1 MDKKLR
7 KHCITH
13 LAQFFQKSEGCCIL
27 LSFRRKP
34 ESGSFKLFRMQDF
47 IVMTITWILISLIFP
62 ELWQSPGHA
71 YEKHPVIPVGEEQA
85 KIAELDQQ
93 LAHAGEADQSLLL
106 IRRGEAYQSLG
117 YLEEAMKD
125 FRAALDRAKA
135 ADQPLASAAA
145 AQSLGYLHFLR
156 GAPDLADSLLRT
168 ALEEAKSLD
177 QPLLAVFCANRLGTV
192 LFSQN
197 RSEEA
202 WLLYEEA
209 LQYADRADDPGLEA
223 GIRRNM
229 ARIISDDTRALSHL
243 SEARKAAEQVA
254 LPRERTDLLL
264 GIAAE
269 AQRRETGESGI
280 RLAFDCLTEALSLAG
295 AHGTG
300 RQLSHCAGRLGC
312 LYEKTGQFREAMNL
326 TAQAL
331 ETARSSDAH
340 DLLLLWEWQ
349 QARLL
354 RAQGDSERAVA
365 ACRRAVYHIEAI
377 RQDIPI
383 TYQDGRSSF
392 TETLSPIY
400 LGLADMLLLSAAKE
414 TGEERR
420 QALLREARQAVER
433 IKRSELTDYFRD
445 PCVVA
450 LTRGIENLSPST
462 AVIYPIILPDRLEL
476 LLDMDGRLWQKS
488 TAVEQKT
495 LEQTVRLL
503 TAQLR
508 NRQAFEKTAA
518 EVYDWLFRPVASL
531 LEEHQVDTLVFVP
544 DGVFR
549 MFPVA
554 SLWDGKRFL
563 AERFA
568 IVTAPGMSL
577 LDPAPLARGEMLSLM
592 AGMSDPGP
600 VIFDLP
606 ENFWQSMTRS
616 PESARDL
623 GVRGISVE
631 VEPFEGRAP
640 LPRSAK
646 ENPELIRKIRQRL
659 ALPGVDA
666 EIRQI
671 SGQLH
676 GTVLLNENFQLERF
690 AREIGVQSFQ
700 VVHIASHGYFGGKPE
715 QNFIMTYDRRLDMN
729 QLEAMIKPKQLAA
742 TPVEL
747 IIMSACQTAEGD
759 ERSPLG
765 LAGVVLK
772 SGARS
777 ALGSLWP
784 VSDLAAQEMLPA
796 FYTHIKE
803 PGVSKAE
810 ALRRTQISLM
820 QKKEFRH
827 PFYWSPFILIGN
839 WL

>member
-1 MDKKLR
+1 M
-7 KHCITH
+7 
-13 LAQFFQKSEGCCIL
+13 
-27 LSFRRKP
+27 
-34 ESGSFKLFRMQDF
+34 
-47 IVMTITWILISLIFP
+47 ISLLFMSLRPFP
-62 ELWQSPGHA
+62 GLADQKTADEPSA
-71 YEKHPVIPVGEEQA
+71 IT
-85 KIAELDQQ
+85 ELDQQ
-93 LAHAGEADQSLLL
+93 LAHAGEQDQSILL
-106 IRRGEAYQSLG
+106 IKRGGAYQALGHLGEA
-117 YLEEAMKD
+117 MND
-125 FRAALDRAKA
+125 FHAALENAKS
-135 ADQPLASAAA
+135 ADQPLAAAIA
-145 AQSLGYLHFLR
+145 AQSLGYLHFLQ
-156 GAPDLADSLLRT
+156 GEAALADSLLRT
-168 ALEEAKSLD
+168 ALAEAKSLD
-177 QPLLAVFCANRLGTV
+177 QPVLTASCANRLGTV

-209 LQYADRADDPGLEA
+209 LQYAAQTGDPGLEA

-229 ARIISDDTRALSHL
+229 ARILSDDTRAMAQLGI
-243 SEARKAAEQVA
+243 ARKAAA
-254 LPRERTDLLL
+254 KAASSGERTDLLL
-264 GIAAE
+264 GIASE
-269 AQRRETGESGI
+269 AGRRETGESGI
-280 RLAFDCLTEALSLAG
+280 RFAFDCLKEAMSLAG
-295 AHGTG
+295 AHGTSL
-300 RQLSHCAGRLGC
+300 QLSQCAGRMGG
-312 LYEKTGQFREAMNL
+312 LYEKTGQYREAMNL

-349 QARLL
+349 RARLL
-354 RAQGDSERAVA
+354 RAQGDMERAVA

-414 TGEERR
+414 TGEGRR
-420 QALLREARQAVER
+420 QTLLREARQSVER
-433 IKRSELTDYFRD
+433 IKKAELTDYFRD
-445 PCVVA
+445 PCVAA
-450 LTRGIENLSPST
+450 LTRGIEDLSPST

-476 LLDMDGRLWQKS
+476 LLDMGGQLWQKS
-488 TAVEQKT
+488 TAVKQET

-508 NRQAFEKTAA
+508 SRQAFEKTGE
-518 EVYDWLFRPVASL
+518 EVYAWLFGPVASL
-531 LEEHQVDTLVFVP
+531 LEEHKVDTLVFVP

-549 MFPVA
+549 MFPA
-554 SLWDGKRFL
+554 AALWDGKRFM

-577 LDPAPLARGEMLSLM
+577 LDPAPLVRGEMLSLM

-606 ENFWQSMTRS
+606 ENFWQAMTRS

-623 GVRGISVE
+623 GIRGISVE
-631 VEPFEGRAP
+631 VEPFEGTEP

-690 AREIGVQSFQ
+690 AREISVQSFH
-700 VVHIASHGYFGGKPE
+700 VVHIASHGYFGGKPD

-729 QLEAMIKPKQLAA
+729 TLEAMIKPKQLAD

>member
-1 MDKKLR
+1 M
-7 KHCITH
+7 IW
-13 LAQFFQKSEGCCIL
+13 G
-27 LSFRRKP
+27 
-34 ESGSFKLFRMQDF
+34 F
-47 IVMTITWILISLIFP
+47 IFLIFP
-62 ELWQSPGHA
+62 DLWQSHGHA
-71 YEKHPVIPVGEEQA
+71 FEKPPVTAVGEEQA
-85 KIAELDQQ
+85 KLTELTRQ

-106 IRRGEAYQSLG
+106 LRRGEAYQALG
-117 YLEEAMKD
+117 YLGEAMKD
-125 FRAALDRAKA
+125 FQAALDGAKSGNQPQLA
-135 ADQPLASAAA
+135 ALSDQLI
-145 AQSLGYLHFLR
+145 GYIHFLQ
-156 GAPDLADSLLRT
+156 GEPDAAEQLLRT
-168 ALEEAKSLD
+168 ALEEAKSLN
-177 QPLLAVFCANRLGTV
+177 QPILSASCANRLGTV

-197 RSEEA
+197 RNEEA

-229 ARIISDDTRALSHL
+229 ARILSDDTRALSHL
-243 SEARKAAEQVA
+243 LEARKSAAKVA
-254 LPRERTDLLL
+254 LPGERTDLLL

-280 RLAFDCLTEALSLAG
+280 RLAFDCLTEALSLARAG
-295 AHGTG
+295 GTV
-300 RQLSHCAGRLGC
+300 RQLSLSSGRLGG
-312 LYEKTGQFREAMNL
+312 LYEKTGQYREAMNL

-331 ETARSSDAH
+331 ETARSSEAH
-340 DLLLLWEWQ
+340 DLLLHWEWQ
-349 QARLL
+349 LARLL
-354 RAQGDSERAVA
+354 RAQGDSERAIA
-365 ACRRAVYHIEAI
+365 ACRRAVYHIETI

-383 TYQDGRSSF
+383 TWQDGRSSF
-392 TETLSPIY
+392 RETLSPIY

-414 TGEERR
+414 PEGKNR
-420 QALLREARQAVER
+420 QSLLREARQAVER
-433 IKRSELTDYFRD
+433 IKHSELTDYFRD
-445 PCVVA
+445 PCVAA

-462 AVIYPIILPDRLEL
+462 AVFYPVILPDRLEL

-488 TAVEQKT
+488 TAVKQET
-495 LEQTVRLL
+495 LDQAVRLL

-518 EVYDWLFRPVASL
+518 EVYDWLFRPLASL
-531 LEEHQVDTLVFVP
+531 LEEHKADTLVFVP

-549 MFPVA
+549 MFPIA
-554 SLWDGKRFL
+554 ALWDGKNFL

-568 IVTAPGMSL
+568 IVTAPGLSL
-577 LDPAPLARGEMLSLM
+577 LDPAPLARGEMLTLI

-606 ENFWQSMTRS
+606 ENFWLAVS
-616 PESARDL
+616 SAPDKSREL

-631 VEPFEGRAP
+631 VEPSQGLKP
-640 LPRSAK
+640 LTQADK
-646 ENPELIRKIRQRL
+646 KNPEIIRKVRSQL

-666 EIRQI
+666 EISQL

-676 GTVLLNENFQLERF
+676 GTVLLNENFQLDRF
-690 AREIGVQSFQ
+690 LQEIRGQPFR

-715 QNFIMTYDRRLDMN
+715 QNFLMTYDRRLDMN
-729 QLEAMIKPKQLAA
+729 QLEAMIKPKQLADA
-742 TPVEL
+742 PVEL

-759 ERSPLG
+759 DRSPLG

-784 VSDLAAQEMLPA
+784 VADLAAQEMLPA
-796 FYTHIKE
+796 FYAHIKE

-810 ALRRTQISLM
+810 ALRRAQADLM
-820 QKKEFRH
+820 RKKEFRH
-827 PFYWSPFILIGN
+827 PFFWSPFILIGN